1 MINERALMNDLNLT
15 QEDVASLQKGQ
26 SVENKNVT
34 IRKIAHYY
42 ISGGELTE
50 RGKQLAEDIF
60 RIMVQDVEVKVREVL
75 SESIKN
81 SHNLP
86 HDIVEQ
92 IISDTET
99 VSVPFIK
106 FYNDLT
112 SEDLIKLIETN
123 DLAKQK
129 AVASR
134 HNLQEEVSDTIAQK
148 CNEEVVETLI
158 SNDSA
163 QIAEQTYETILKR
176 YKNSENIK
184 EKLIYRPQLP
194 ASLINKMVDSLSDEL
209 QKRLIMV
216 HDLPE
221 NIASDLVEQVK
232 EKSTLKISED
242 FSSDQQIDDLVRQLY
257 KSDRLTPSLV
267 VRSICMGD
275 LKFFEYSLVYLSNTP
290 LLEVRKILFNNQAD
304 FVIRN
309 LLRKAFIPKSMFPA
323 VFSALNVI
331 RDIKFDCGKNAK
343 DSFVHKVIERILS
356 VNNAEEELSESDVNY
371 LISKIS

>member
-1 MINERALMNDLNLT
+1 MNDLNLT

>member
-1 MINERALMNDLNLT
+1 MNDLNLT
-15 QEDVASLQKGQ
+15 QEDVASLAKGQ
-26 SVENKNVT
+26 SVENKSTT
-34 IRKIAHYY
+34 IKKIAHYY
-42 ISGGELTE
+42 VSGEELSE
-50 RGKQLAEDIF
+50 RGRQLAEDIF
-60 RIMVQDVEVKVREVL
+60 RIMVQDIEVKVREVL
-75 SESIKN
+75 AESIKN
-81 SHNLP
+81 SHDLP
-86 HDIVEQ
+86 HDIVSN

-106 FYNDLT
+106 FYNDL
-112 SEDLIKLIETN
+112 SNEDLISIIESR

-134 HNLQEEVSDTIAQK
+134 HNLPEEISHVISQK
-148 CNEEVVETLI
+148 CPDDVVSTLI
-158 SNDSA
+158 SNESA
-163 QIAEQTYETILKR
+163 NIAEKTYEELIKR
-176 YKNSENIK
+176 YNNNEDIK

-194 ASLINKMVDSLSDEL
+194 ANIISKMMDTLSDEL
-209 QKRLIMV
+209 KKRLIMV
-216 HDLPE
+216 HELPE

-242 FSSDQQIDDLVRQLY
+242 FSSDKQIDDLVRQLY

-267 VRSICMGD
+267 VRAICMGD
-275 LKFFEYSLVYLSNTP
+275 LKFFEYALVYLSDTP

-304 FVIRN
+304 FVVRN

-331 RDIKFDCGKNAK
+331 KDIKFDCSKNAK
-343 DSFVHKVIERILS
+343 DTFVHKVIERILS
-356 VNNAEEELSESDVNY
+356 INNADEELSESDINY